1 MAIAIMALVIIVMVV
16 MGMVGMVI
24 VKTRRATVRAE
35 T

>member
-1 MAIAIMALVIIVMVV
+1 MALVIIVMVV

-24 VKTRRATVRAE
+24 VKTGRATVRAE

>member
-1 MAIAIMALVIIVMVV
+1 MVLVMVLMVV

-24 VKTRRATVRAE
+24 TKAGRATVRAE